1 MNSYSLLTRSF
12 HESSKPL
19 FNLAS
24 TLLKASKRTQL
35 RNELIKQGPKR
46 PTSAYF
52 LYLQDHRS
60 QFVKENPTLRPAEI
74 SKIAGWLMLAAT
86 ISVALCCSMLWVMRR
101 VVSVKKYESQQSIA
115 HACSM
120 EQYSISDIYQSKQ
133 NGNSSEYEVAPT
145 HTDSLIAPE
154 VTYRGFIE

>member
-74 SKIAGWLMLAAT
+74 SKIAGEKWQNLEADIKEKY
-86 ISVALCCSMLWVMRR
+86 ISERKSCILNTKRRRRSLTKNFLQRNQQDPSLSMPMKFVRKFLHN
-101 VVSVKKYESQQSIA
+101 IL
-115 HACSM
+115 
-120 EQYSISDIYQSKQ
+120 
-133 NGNSSEYEVAPT
+133 T
-145 HTDSLIAPE
+145 SLNWI
-154 VTYRGFIE
+154 